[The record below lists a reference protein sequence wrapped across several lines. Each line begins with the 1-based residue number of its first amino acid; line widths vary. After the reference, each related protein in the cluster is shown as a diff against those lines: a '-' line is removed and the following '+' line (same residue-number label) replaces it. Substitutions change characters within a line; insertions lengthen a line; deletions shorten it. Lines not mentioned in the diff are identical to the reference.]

1 MVPTP
6 TQDRTIATS
15 LLKAISLITCLG
27 EKGGGLT
34 TADLVR
40 ALGYPRTTVVR
51 ILSTF
56 QLVGWVKSVE
66 GRWHLGDCIKEMGS
80 YQPYAT
86 LKSRFHHVLEGL
98 RDLTNESVTLGVLAG
113 DGVLH
118 VEHLS
123 GSKPVNVMSKV
134 GDRFPLYKLAMGKLW
149 MALKPELE
157 SHGLAIVSGESK
169 RTELSKEIDESRRT
183 GIAYN
188 KQDTY
193 EGVDAFALPLYDK
206 NELVATVA
214 VSWPSGRL
222 PVGQEESLA
231 LKCLNLLRE
240 KGCARPG
247 STPAPL
253 DTTRSFVAH

>member
-56 QLVGWVKSVE
+56 QLVGWVKAVE

-80 YQPYAT
+80 YQPYAI
-86 LKSRFHHVLEGL
+86 LKSRFHHVLEAL
-98 RDLTNESVTLGVLAG
+98 LELTNESITLGVLAG

-118 VEHLS
+118 VEHIS
-123 GSKPVNVMSKV
+123 GTKPVNVMSKV
-134 GDRFPLYKLAMGKLW
+134 GDRFPLHKLAMGKLW

-157 SHGLAIVSGESK
+157 SHGLAIVSDSK
-169 RTELSKEIDESRRT
+169 RQELAKEIEEARRT
-183 GIAYN
+183 GLAYN

-214 VSWPSGRL
+214 VSWPSGR
-222 PVGQEESLA
+222 VSAAQETGLA
-231 LKCLNLLRE
+231 SRCLNVLRE

-247 STPAPL
+247 SIPAPA
-253 DTTRSFVAH
+253 DGTRSFVAH